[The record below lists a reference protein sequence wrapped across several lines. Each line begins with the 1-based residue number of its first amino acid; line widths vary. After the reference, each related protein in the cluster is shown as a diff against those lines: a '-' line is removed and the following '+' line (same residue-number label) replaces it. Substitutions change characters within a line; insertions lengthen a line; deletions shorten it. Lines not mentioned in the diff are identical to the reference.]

1 MIMKNI
7 LRITLSLVF
16 LLSISS
22 CNEWLDVNVDPNNP
36 SEKSATVEIRLPWIQ
51 HYFMYAYGTANM
63 RTSTIAGIIT
73 QTSTTTGNG
82 LLAAWNPGQVSCT
95 TIYQNW
101 FVGAGV
107 NIQPMIDKANE
118 TGSYHYIGAAY
129 CIRAMGFLMMLD
141 LHGEIPYTEAFTG
154 KYNPKYDDGETIYNG
169 CMADLDR
176 AIEYFN
182 MTQKAGST
190 PLSAGDTWNG
200 GNVQKWIKL
209 CYGVKARYLNM
220 ISKKSNYSAD
230 AVLAAL
236 ENAPQSNADNTVMK
250 HYNVQGDA
258 TNITVGD
265 PYQTNTTWDA
275 VGYGTSQRMTRWYL
289 NLYTNN
295 YTGGSGVIDPRFP
308 KVAPAMMKNI
318 KLDAAGKI
326 LSYEWARDIGVD
338 MMNSDIRQNS
348 GPMLASYATADKVL
362 KYTITDE
369 AERNAFIA
377 SLGSKPYTV
386 SGNDVS
392 VTYKKGSFYIN
403 NTNYKRAGDTV
414 YVNLRSNSLS
424 TSGRSATD
432 TYYYILSDQDAVA
445 GTGTFYA
452 RPDSDS
458 DIMTYAEMCFIKAE
472 VYLRKNMP
480 AQAHTAYLAGIQA
493 HFDRMQ
499 TKLREWEAMGVTN
512 PDQMPMSDADIA
524 AYMASAAVVQNPA
537 NLTMAEIIKQKMIAL
552 GFDYQNWNDMRRFNY
567 SAGNIGNFGVVYVD
581 YKRPY
586 EFKATNKMT
595 GTSPTDLTYWFR
607 RFSQSTHE
615 SNYNKDQ
622 LMASNPLAMQDAI
635 WSDPVWWDIPE

>member
-1 MIMKNI
+1 
-7 LRITLSLVF
+7 
-16 LLSISS
+16 
-22 CNEWLDVNVDPNNP
+22 
-36 SEKSATVEIRLPWIQ
+36 
-51 HYFMYAYGTANM
+51 
-63 RTSTIAGIIT
+63 
-73 QTSTTTGNG
+73 
-82 LLAAWNPGQVSCT
+82 
-95 TIYQNW
+95 
-101 FVGAGV
+101 
-107 NIQPMIDKANE
+107 
-118 TGSYHYIGAAY
+118 
-129 CIRAMGFLMMLD
+129 
-141 LHGEIPYTEAFTG
+141 
-154 KYNPKYDDGETIYNG
+154 
-169 CMADLDR
+169 
-176 AIEYFN
+176 
-182 MTQKAGST
+182 
-190 PLSAGDTWNG
+190 
-200 GNVQKWIKL
+200 
-209 CYGVKARYLNM
+209 
-220 ISKKSNYSAD
+220 
-230 AVLAAL
+230 
-236 ENAPQSNADNTVMK
+236 
-250 HYNVQGDA
+250 
-258 TNITVGD
+258 
-265 PYQTNTTWDA
+265 
-275 VGYGTSQRMTRWYL
+275 
-289 NLYTNN
+289 
-295 YTGGSGVIDPRFP
+295 
-308 KVAPAMMKNI
+308 
-318 KLDAAGKI
+318 
-326 LSYEWARDIGVD
+326 
-338 MMNSDIRQNS
+338 
-348 GPMLASYATADKVL
+348 
-362 KYTITDE
+362 
-369 AERNAFIA
+369 
-377 SLGSKPYTV
+377 SKPYTV
-386 SGNDVS
+386 SGNNVS

-472 VYLRKNMP
+472 AYLRKDMK

-499 TKLREWEAMGVTN
+499 TKLREWKAMGVTN